1 MHILL
6 LTRVDETQMARLREL
21 IASKPGTLLSRDKN
35 AAAAAPQKVSAIIG
49 APTPE
54 VIEHLHQVE
63 WVQLR
68 TDTLESWGEC
78 IRTLHDRGIKV
89 TRTRGSYDDTVPDHA
104 MMLVLALARDLPR
117 LLGQRLLREWQPAEL
132 EPVVLSGSTLLLV
145 GLGSIGCRIADRAAA
160 FGMRILAV
168 DPAPLE
174 IPEAVRK
181 VYAPDQLPKIIG
193 DADFIVAAVPLNES
207 SAGMLGAEALA
218 RVKQTAVLV
227 NVGRG
232 GVVDTDALLAALD
245 EGRLAGAGLDV
256 AEPWPLPPD
265 HPLFD
270 HPRVILT
277 GHSAQRGSDF
287 VNRQFEV
294 IHENLRRYLA
304 GEPLLNIVPPADS

>member
-21 IASKPGTLLSRDKN
+21 VSSKPGTVLSRDKN
-35 AAAAAPQKVSAIIG
+35 AAAAAPQKVTAIIG

-68 TDTLESWGEC
+68 TDTLECWGDC
-78 IRTLHDRGIKV
+78 LNSLHARGITV

-104 MMLVLALARDLPR
+104 MLLVLSLARDLPR
-117 LLGQRLLREWQPAEL
+117 LQQQRLQHAW
-132 EPVVLSGSTLLLV
+132 EPSEVEPTVLAGATMLLI
-145 GLGSIGCRIADRAAA
+145 GLGSIGCRIAERAGA
-160 FGMRILAV
+160 FGMRVLAI
-168 DPAPLE
+168 DPAPLQ
-174 IPEAVRK
+174 IPDAVKK
-181 VYAPDQLPKIIG
+181 VYPPDQLLKVVG
-193 DADFIVAAVPLNES
+193 EADFIVAAVPLTDDTT
-207 SAGMLGAEALA
+207 GMIDAAVLA
-218 RVKQTAVLV
+218 RAKQTAMLV

-232 GVVDTDALLAALD
+232 GVVDTAALLAALE

-256 AEPWPLPPD
+256 AEPWPLPDD
-265 HPLFD
+265 HPLWT

-277 GHSAQRGSDF
+277 GHSAQRGSDYA
-287 VNRQFEV
+287 NRQFEV

-304 GEPLLNIVPPADS
+304 GEPLLNVVPRPEP